1 MSSGINPDSGLHQ
14 LGEVR
19 SEIEVDAVASS
30 VQGDAS
36 EEEDGQEEVGE
47 EGGEVDHLAGPLDTL
62 PDAEVAE
69 NPGDAEG
76 DHQVNPKA
84 SGLVNLV
91 NET

>member
-47 EGGEVDHLAGPLDTL
+47 EGGEVDHLPCPLDSL
-62 PDAEVAE
+62 PGTEVAE
-69 NPGDAEG
+69 DPGNAQCC
-76 DHQVNPKA
+76 HQLQ
-84 SGLVNLV
+84 S
-91 NET
+91 

>member
-19 SEIEVDAVASS
+19 REIEVDAVAGS

-47 EGGEVDHLAGPLDTL
+47 EGGEVDHLPCPLDSL
-62 PDAEVAE
+62 PDTEVAE
-69 NPGDAEG
+69 DPGNAQCC
-76 DHQVNPKA
+76 HQLQ
-84 SGLVNLV
+84 S
-91 NET
+91 